1 MLLVLLSIPLVFAL
15 TTDQFIQQHNLQQ
28 SVFPSTHASL
38 IPSNAKGAV
47 QMRPIQ
53 YGDFFQY
60 SLTSDFV
67 WSDAY
72 LLDDNFGVV
81 QSFSLQG
88 NKIPMTSWIQKTAHT
103 QIADTNKLKQED
115 YHFLYYACNIRPL
128 NLAVW
133 TTLGPFDCKWELN
146 TFSLKQGGMVAQ
158 PITTKT
164 NYGLSNPNNLGPK
177 SNSNIPC
184 VTPNDG
190 DKIDQDTTLCPG
202 TYYFKTGLQIIKGG
216 ITLDCNGAILDG
228 DDNGKKSLKSIW
240 TKTSGSYSWGGSYCD
255 QPDMFE
261 KVIIKNCYL
270 KNYENAIT
278 ACLTKSN
285 LENNKLEKN
294 LNGMTVKNVITI
306 QQSQG
311 QTWYNWQLN
320 EQNNYK
326 NNIFTK
332 NDRGLTSEYSSSD
345 LYENNLFSGNNV
357 GLNSDTSESTINN
370 NKFDDNTQVGFDDC
384 CWKNFVENND
394 FINNGA
400 SYRVGGSSGNSDSG
414 LFIGG
419 SAQVISQNH
428 FSDNSRGIVVAGY
441 GSGHN
446 INDNIIENSKGAGI
460 VYHSTQPFG
469 SKPSLIKNNLI
480 QNNPYGAYLED
491 RSGSITPQRIT
502 VTNNDFV
509 DNKVQVYSDFV
520 NLIDK
525 NYYSDYSPTCRNI
538 NPADNYC
545 DIQRPVDGGATQDLK
560 PLAVTAL
567 SLAKPSGQQPKGCVT
582 PTNGMQIN
590 QTTELCPGYYNQM
603 DKGLEITN
611 DGVVLDCKGATLNG
625 LIKQTS
631 QQGKIT
637 YIVGNWG
644 VHWYGLNNVEI
655 KNCNLEFY
663 GVGISA
669 GSSDGNLIHDND
681 ITMTG
686 NGIYSQGLSTEIN
699 NNRITSSFT
708 GIGLENS
715 KDHQIHENFLM
726 LNTIG
731 IWLYSSP
738 SNVIFDNTILYSQ
751 YSAPVT
757 TDSYP
762 GYNTD
767 GIAIL
772 LQKNSN
778 SNEVNENL
786 MDHNKIGVWVSNS
799 NENSVYYNQI
809 RNNVGTG
816 KPHLDG
822 IGIYVEA
829 DGQDVEHNV
838 FTYNTIENSAQA
850 GVAVYSYS
858 GGGTPQFNEFN
869 HNNFVKNS
877 IHAVDPFDD
886 NEWDDGN
893 LGNYW
898 DDHQGIICD
907 DSDRDGI
914 CNNPRKIDPLPA
926 VNQDNYPSVNPI

>member
-1 MLLVLLSIPLVFAL
+1 MLLFVLLSIPLVFAL

-28 SVFPSTHASL
+28 SVFPSTHAIL

-60 SLTSDFV
+60 SLNSDFI
-67 WSDAY
+67 WGDAH
-72 LLDDNFGVV
+72 LLDDNFNVV
-81 QSFSLQG
+81 QSFNLQG
-88 NKIPMTSWIQKTAHT
+88 SKIPMTTWLQKTAST

-128 NLAVW
+128 NIALW
-133 TTLGPFDCKWELN
+133 TTLGPFDCKWELHS
-146 TFSLKQGGMVAQ
+146 FSLKPGGMVV
-158 PITTKT
+158 PRSTTKG

-177 SNSNIPC
+177 SNPNIPC

-190 DKIDQDTTLCPG
+190 DKIDKDTTLCPG
-202 TYYFKTGLQIIKGG
+202 TYNFVLGLKIIKEG

-228 DDNGKKSLKSIW
+228 DDNGKKSLKGIW
-240 TKTSGSYSWGGSYCD
+240 TEITGSFSWGQNYCEPTD
-255 QPDMFE
+255 LLE
-261 KVIIKNCYL
+261 GVTIKNCNL
-270 KNYENAIT
+270 KNYEKAIT
-278 ACLTKSN
+278 TCLTKSN
-285 LENNKLEKN
+285 FDNNKLEKN
-294 LNGMTVKNVITI
+294 YYGIVNENSLTVQT
-306 QQSQG
+306 QQG
-311 QTWYNWQLN
+311 QTWYNWNSN
-320 EQNNYK
+320 EQNNYR

-332 NDRGLTSEYSSSD
+332 NDRGLTSIYSNSD
-345 LYENNLFSGNNV
+345 SYENNLFSENND
-357 GLNSDTSESTINN
+357 GLYTDTSESTINN
-370 NKFDDNTQVGFDDC
+370 NKLDDNTQKGFDDC

-394 FINNGA
+394 FTNNGA
-400 SYRVGGSSGNSDSG
+400 SYRVSSGNSDSG
-414 LFIGG
+414 LFISG

-428 FSDNSRGIVVAGY
+428 FSDNSKGIIVSGY
-441 GSGHN
+441 GSSHN
-446 INDNIIENSKGAGI
+446 INNNIIENSKGAGI
-460 VYHSTQPFG
+460 VYSPTQPFG
-469 SKPSLIKNNLI
+469 SKPTLIKNNLI
-480 QNNPYGAYLED
+480 QNNPYGAYFED
-491 RSGSITPQRIT
+491 KSYSITPQRIT
-502 VTNNDFV
+502 LSYNDFI

-525 NYYSDYSPTCRNI
+525 NYYGDYSPTCKNI

-545 DIQRPVDGGATQDLK
+545 DVPRPVDGGATQDLK
-560 PLAVTAL
+560 PLAVTSS
-567 SLAKPSGQQPKGCVT
+567 SLLNPTGSQPKNCVV
-582 PTNGMQIN
+582 PTNGMQID
-590 QTTELCPGYYNQM
+590 QDTELCPGYYNQM

-625 LIKQTS
+625 LIKQVN
-631 QQGKIT
+631 QQGKTT
-637 YIVGNWG
+637 YVVGNFG
-644 VHWYGLNNVEI
+644 VHWYGLSNIEV

-663 GVGISA
+663 GMGISA
-669 GSSDGNLIHDND
+669 GSSDSNLIHDND

-686 NGIYSQGLSTEIN
+686 SGIYSNGLSTEIN

-726 LNTIG
+726 LNTVG
-731 IWLYSSP
+731 IWLFSSS

-751 YSAPVT
+751 YAAPIT
-757 TDSYP
+757 TDTYP
-762 GYNTD
+762 GYNNN
-767 GIAIL
+767 GIAIFL
-772 LQKNSN
+772 EKNSN
-778 SNEVNENL
+778 NNEVNENL

-799 NENSVYYNQI
+799 NENSVYYNKIQ
-809 RNNVGTG
+809 NNIGTG

-829 DGQDVEHNV
+829 DGQDVEHNT

-850 GVAVYSYS
+850 GVAVNSYS

-886 NEWDDGN
+886 NEWDDGS

-898 DDHQGIICD
+898 DDHQGTKCN
-907 DSDRDGI
+907 DSDNDGI
-914 CNNPRKIDPLPA
+914 CNNPRDIDPLPA